1 MHERAIAHAPQSS
14 SARDPVHFYRQY
26 LPPFTGLR
34 GGGGQ
39 RDACGLTLK
48 LHYGTRTAKWAKIE
62 FTMRFLVENYP

>member
-1 MHERAIAHAPQSS
+1 MRELLHTPHNRARRETPCIFI
-14 SARDPVHFYRQY
+14 DNTC
-26 LPPFTGLR
+26 PPYTGLR